1 MLSRVIA
8 RSLTRAFSTATPP
21 AVRSSS
27 GVSLLER
34 AGAGEVEVPESVRS
48 DLRELEEVV
57 KSEKKHLA
65 YYANE
70 YTIPHAA

>member
-1 MLSRVIA
+1 MLSRAIA
-8 RSLTRAFSTATPP
+8 RSFTRGFSTATPP
-21 AVRSSS
+21 AVLSSA

-48 DLRELEEVV
+48 ELRELEEVL

-70 YTIPHAA
+70 YTLPHAA